1 MVSCQ
6 AHNLNKKVR
15 FLSLLMN
22 FDTLN
27 FLILL
32 SFIILLLDL
41 RNLKINHYYTYS
53 FIVIVCLLILH
64 PNLYESTLFNLSLW
78 KTIFLTLITLSFF
91 IILNLVQDKTFD
103 VYCLLILVYLGS
115 LILILSD
122 NLITLYLGLELQTF
136 SIFIL
141 IAKNRESIK
150 GSEAGLKYF
159 MLGAI
164 SSGFYLI
171 GLTILFL
178 QGYNFNIGDILMLTE
193 DSEIMI
199 CLTLISLSFCFKL
212 SLFPFHFWIPDIYEG
227 SSWDILAIIATLPK
241 ISVISVL
248 VQLLINTNIIISLCL
263 LSIGIGTLG
272 ALNQTKLKRLL
283 GYSGISHMGFIVLG
297 YSMMAN
303 LGSTVGGFYL
313 AIYMLTMLS
322 VFILI
327 ISSNIG
333 NEFIIELGGLK
344 FINKILAATLI
355 LLVLSIA
362 GIPPLS
368 GFMSKWYLIWVALEN
383 YHNFSSIIMIFFSAI
398 GLGYYL
404 RIVKVIYFQKK
415 SSFFTWKQLL
425 SPQRHMNELSL
436 FSMGFLFY
444 MTLFLILNFSFIINV
459 IDYILYYFY

>member
-1 MVSCQ
+1 
-6 AHNLNKKVR
+6 
-15 FLSLLMN
+15 MN
-22 FDTLN
+22 FDILDFCI
-27 FLILL
+27 FLGVIMLITDSSNIRVNKYYLCSFSIIICIFILYP
-32 SFIILLLDL
+32 D
-41 RNLKINHYYTYS
+41 
-53 FIVIVCLLILH
+53 
-64 PNLYESTLFNLSLW
+64 LYESMLFNLSLW
-78 KTIFLTLITLSFF
+78 KTSFLVLITVSFF
-91 IILNLVQDKTFD
+91 IILSLIQRKTFD
-103 VYCLLILVYLGS
+103 IYCLSVLVYIGS

-141 IAKNRESIK
+141 IAKNRDSMK

-178 QGYNFNIGDILMLTE
+178 QGYNFNIGDILVFSEYTE
-193 DSEIMI
+193 ITV
-199 CLTLISLSFCFKL
+199 CLTLIILSLCFKL

-227 SSWDILAIIATLPK
+227 SSWDILSIIATLPK

-248 VQLLINTNIIISLCL
+248 TQLIVNSNLIISLSL
-263 LSIGIGTLG
+263 LSIAIGTLG

-297 YSMMAN
+297 YGMMTT
-303 LGSTVGGFYL
+303 LGTTVGGFYL
-313 AIYMLTMLS
+313 VVYMLTMLS
-322 VFILI
+322 VLILVI
-327 ISSNIG
+327 NSHTG

-344 FINKILAATLI
+344 SVNKILAVTLI
-355 LLVLSIA
+355 LLILSIG

-368 GFMSKWYLIWVALEN
+368 GFMSKWYLIWMAVEN
-383 YHNFSSIIMIFFSAI
+383 YYNISSVVMIIFSAV

-404 RIVKVIYFQKK
+404 RIVKIIYFQKK
-415 SSFFTWKQLL
+415 SSFLIWNRLINPEKY
-425 SPQRHMNELSL
+425 SNEISL

-444 MTLFLILNFSFIINV
+444 VTLFLVLNFSFIINA
-459 IDYILYYFY
+459 IDYALYYFY